1 MLLLTALLRLK
12 VPPRGAQLGQTSVGA
27 VVAERRNDIIISG
40 VFFFIALP
48 ASRALI
54 CIGPY
59 QTVISFAV
67 KTYCVLF
74 PICYV
79 CVYLCVHVCVGG
91 QRFDIYGSS
100 AS

>member
-1 MLLLTALLRLK
+1 M
-12 VPPRGAQLGQTSVGA
+12 
-27 VVAERRNDIIISG
+27 ISG
-40 VFFFIALP
+40 VYFYRSACL
-48 ASRALI
+48 SALI

-74 PICYV
+74 PICCVCVRECVFV
-79 CVYLCVHVCVGG
+79 CVYLRVGG
-91 QRFDIYGSS
+91 QRFDMDGSR

>member
-1 MLLLTALLRLK
+1 MWLFSALLRSRCK
-12 VPPRGAQLGQTSVGA
+12 RSVAGSNICRRGGRGAQ
-27 VVAERRNDIIISG
+27 ERPHHFWGIF
-40 VFFFIALP
+40 FFFIALP

-91 QRFDIYGSS
+91 QRFDIYGSG